1 MVAQRGGDGGFGGVL
16 LFLLAAGALVWF
28 LQGSRTGDGM
38 SLGACLLRVLP
49 AYDAWCIISCNT
61 VPYAGCLM

>member
-38 SLGACLLRVLP
+38 SLGARLLSLLS
-49 AYDAWCIISCNT
+49 A
-61 VPYAGCLM
+61 CLMFHILRRSVGRCTL